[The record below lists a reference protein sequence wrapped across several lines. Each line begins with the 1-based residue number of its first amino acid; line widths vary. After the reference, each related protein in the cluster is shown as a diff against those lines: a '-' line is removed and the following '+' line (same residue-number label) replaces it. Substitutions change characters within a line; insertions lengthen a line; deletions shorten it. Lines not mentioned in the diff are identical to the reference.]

1 MSVYAR
7 RRRRVNSR
15 EHWRPLGIIG
25 FAVVVHVAFLT
36 FVPPPDEHAVIGS
49 APAEGDRD
57 DFESFDG
64 VGGTFA
70 YSPHCMSEAFAGAMA
85 RMIMCHFPFVDDRG
99 QCLGE
104 AYSWYRVQTV
114 GCSTPEPVEFAE
126 FDAVPLVDVDGIDL
140 AMLEMNIEELLEQIK
155 QEKIEENLRGQV
167 VDTPEPATQVRPD
180 EYEYLAEHDNKVEK
194 QMVKRGR
201 PEERAAPQPPPVAQ
215 PQPQEIREAPQPT
228 PATAPPGGGALS
240 MRRPGL
246 PGTPEV
252 EKREAGSATGF
263 ARASLNGIGAL
274 RGVEAIDP
282 NGRVGGGG
290 TDGAGPG
297 EVTPPSKPLNLRPRD
312 ALEKVAGGTNDHLP
326 GVEQGDHTALNT
338 RKWKYATFFNRMKR
352 QVAQNW
358 HPEKAYRLRDPNGNI
373 YGTKDRMTVLT
384 VSIEPDGSLK
394 KVIITGPSGVEFLD
408 DEAVKAFELAEPF
421 PNPPDALVDH
431 ESNLITFRFGFSFEI
446 SSRTPWRIF
455 RYR

>member
-1 MSVYAR
+1 MSVYA

-25 FAVVVHVAFLT
+25 FAIAVHLAFISL
-36 FVPPPDEHAVIGS
+36 VPPPEGHVIAVSSGEED
-49 APAEGDRD
+49 PE

-70 YSPHCMSEAFAGAMA
+70 YSPDCMSEAFAGALAKMV
-85 RMIMCHFPFVDDRG
+85 MCYFPFVDDRG
-99 QCLGE
+99 QCLGV
-104 AYSWYRVQTV
+104 AHSWYRVQTV
-114 GCSTPEPVEFAE
+114 GCTTPEQVEFAE
-126 FDAVPLVDVDGIDL
+126 FDAVPLVDADAIDL
-140 AMLEMNIEELLEQIK
+140 AMLDMNLLELLEKIK
-155 QEKIEENLRGQV
+155 QEKIEEKLRGQV

-180 EYEYLAEHDNKVEK
+180 DYEYLAEFDNKVEK
-194 QMVKRGR
+194 QMVKRGI
-201 PEERAAPQPPPVAQ
+201 PEERSARQPPPV
-215 PQPQEIREAPQPT
+215 PELQPQEIREAPTPS
-228 PATAPPGGGALS
+228 PATAPPGGGALT
-240 MRRPGL
+240 MRQPGI

-252 EKREAGSATGF
+252 EKRESGSTTGF
-263 ARASLNGIGAL
+263 EKVSLNGIGAL

-297 EVTPPSKPLNLRPRD
+297 ETAPPSKPLNLRPRD
-312 ALEKVAGGTNDHLP
+312 AIAKIAGGTNDHLP
-326 GVEQGDHTALNT
+326 GVEVGDHTALNT
-338 RKWKYATFFNRMKR
+338 RKWKYATFFNRVKR

-358 HPEKAYRLRDPNGNI
+358 HPETAYRLRDPNGNI

-384 VSIEPDGSLK
+384 VSIEPDGTLK

-431 ESNLITFRFGFSFEI
+431 DSNLITFRFGFSFEI
-446 SSRTPWRIF
+446 NSRTPWRLF